1 MFLHH
6 AALSRSPFL
15 SGAFHSFLHIT
26 RRASL
31 ALALILFL
39 MSFCGSVRA
48 QSESDPEAPDVVRV
62 RTDLVT
68 IPLFVTDRNGQRV
81 PGLTLEDFGAQVDG
95 RKLKPQYFAAGTE
108 RVALCFALDTS
119 GSARETINR
128 QSEAAL
134 ALFSRFGPQSRVAVW
149 HFGAR
154 PLLVANFTPSAESVR
169 PGFNLAAISDERTAI
184 FDAAAAAVRS
194 FERGDG
200 DPAERR
206 ILILISDGLD
216 TASQTKAQAVINDAQ
231 QRAVSIYVIHLP
243 LFAPRDGRL
252 QPRPAAKGFRS
263 LAEATG
269 GRYFMVGDA
278 QAALAPRASVDLQPV
293 FKAIEEDLRGQ
304 YVLGFYPD
312 DASRDN
318 RFHRLSI
325 SLTAR
330 QHRNLRVRQLREG
343 YVLKIQEPEVRSP
356 KPE

>member
-1 MFLHH
+1 MLLHH
-6 AALSRSPFL
+6 EALSRSLFL
-15 SGAFHSFLHIT
+15 SGAFHSFLHTT
-26 RRASL
+26 RRAPFF
-31 ALALILFL
+31 LALILIL
-39 MSFCGSVRA
+39 MICCVGIRA
-48 QSESDPEAPDVVRV
+48 QTESDPEGADVVRV
-62 RTDLVT
+62 RTDLV
-68 IPLFVTDRNGQRV
+68 IVPLFVTDRSGQRV

-95 RKLKPQYFAAGTE
+95 HNLKPQYFAAGTE

-119 GSARETINR
+119 GSARETISQ

-154 PLLVANFTPSAESVR
+154 PLLVTDFTPRAESVR
-169 PGFNLAAISDERTAI
+169 PGFNLAAITDERTAI

-194 FERGDG
+194 FERHGS

-216 TASQTKAQAVINDAQ
+216 TASQTKAQAVINEAQ
-231 QRAVSIYVIHLP
+231 QRAVSIYVIYLP

-252 QPRPAAKGFRS
+252 QPRPATKGFRA

-269 GRYFMVGDA
+269 GRYFTVGDA
-278 QAALAPRASVDLQPV
+278 QAALNPRAGVDLNPI

-325 SLTAR
+325 SLNAR

-343 YVLKIQEPEVRSP
+343 YTLK
-356 KPE
+356 